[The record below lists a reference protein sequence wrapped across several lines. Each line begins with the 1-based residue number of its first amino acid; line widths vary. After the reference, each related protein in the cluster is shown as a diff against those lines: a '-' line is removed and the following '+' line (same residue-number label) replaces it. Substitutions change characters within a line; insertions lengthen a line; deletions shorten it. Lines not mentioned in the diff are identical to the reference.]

1 MKLDGLLALIRGDQH
16 YRSLLQRAHHIGV
29 STAAQVSMPAGYLG
43 LPEAARPCV
52 IAALQAEWPGPI
64 VVVSARP
71 ENARNLAD
79 QVQAWSQDPQDVLH
93 FQAPDAVFFDRVPW
107 DRSTLHARAS
117 VLSSLIA
124 PRGQAQ
130 DAGRGTVITVSGWAL
145 MVKSVPPMA
154 VRRAVRTLR
163 VGDSLPLY
171 GLLKYCVEV
180 GYESVPVVEEPG
192 TFCHRGSIV
201 DVFPRNLPE
210 PLRIDFFGDE
220 IDSIRVF
227 NPGTQR
233 SRRRLEQA
241 TLVPASEA
249 ISEWG
254 KAARPALESLDL
266 SGCDRATRLDMGE
279 EWAKLVR
286 GEPFRGIEYYL
297 PYLYPRPSTLLDFL
311 PANALVLVDDPVSLE
326 TCIES
331 LAEQAVALRS
341 SMVSEGQLPGN
352 YAVPYFEWEEIRA
365 RLASRHA
372 LCLGHGPDVDEVTPF
387 FGRQTFMPAPRY
399 GGQLERFLEDVVE
412 LRSKGHR
419 VVVISRQA
427 ERLSDLLRGRDV
439 YCTPNAD
446 LTDVPRPGSV
456 RIVDGIIAEGWAFS
470 PGRLVVLTDAEVF
483 GWSRMRRRRLARRRR
498 MAPESF
504 FSDLNKGDYVVHV
517 EYGIGCYQGMV
528 RKTIG
533 ELQREYLEIEY
544 AGGDQ
549 LYVPIHLADR
559 INRYLGA
566 GGRVPRMH
574 RLGSSEWRTVRAK
587 AERAVRD
594 IAAGLLELYAA
605 REITPGHAFAPD
617 TDWQRELEA
626 SFPYEETDD
635 QIQALAELKADME
648 KPKPMDRLIC
658 GDVGYGKTEV
668 ALRAAFKAVMD
679 GKQVAVLVPTTVL
692 AQQHY
697 YTFRRR
703 LRAFPVMVEMLSRF
717 RSPQEQQQV
726 VRDLAAGR
734 VDIVIGT
741 HRLLSNDVVF
751 KDLGLLIIDEEQR
764 FGVVHKEH
772 LKQMRRE
779 VDVLTL
785 TATPIPRTLHLA
797 LGKVRDMSIID
808 TPPEDRLAVRTF
820 VSEYDHDLVRRAVL
834 REIGRGG
841 QIYYVHNRVYDID
854 QVAEELHRI
863 VPEASLTVGH
873 GQMDEDELAQVMLGF
888 AQGEHDILLCT
899 TIIESGL
906 DIPNV
911 NTIIIDRTEN
921 LGLSQIYQLRGRVG
935 RGVNR
940 AYAYLFYKRPLTD
953 LARKR
958 LQTIQEATELGAG
971 FHVAMRD
978 LEIRGAG
985 EILGAEQH
993 GHIAAIGFDLY
1004 CRLLEQA
1011 VRELREA
1018 SGEPMAAIH
1027 RAQHAVATASAVSGL
1042 GPSIDL
1048 PIAAYLPEEYMP
1060 ESQLRLRFYRRMA
1073 RIDAQDEVEQ
1083 LAEELNDRFGE
1094 LTEPVT
1100 NLFYILRVR
1109 ALAAE
1114 AGVQSIRAHEKE
1126 IALSLALP
1134 LLGGAAKEITSQHPG
1149 LRVSGTRIWL
1159 AAVEDWRVALLELL
1173 QSLCDLSL
1181 LRAQQPA
1188 VSR

>member
-1 MKLDGLLALIRGDQH
+1 
-16 YRSLLQRAHHIGV
+16 
-29 STAAQVSMPAGYLG
+29 
-43 LPEAARPCV
+43 
-52 IAALQAEWPGPI
+52 
-64 VVVSARP
+64 
-71 ENARNLAD
+71 
-79 QVQAWSQDPQDVLH
+79 
-93 FQAPDAVFFDRVPW
+93 
-107 DRSTLHARAS
+107 
-117 VLSSLIA
+117 
-124 PRGQAQ
+124 
-130 DAGRGTVITVSGWAL
+130 
-145 MVKSVPPMA
+145 
-154 VRRAVRTLR
+154 
-163 VGDSLPLY
+163 
-171 GLLKYCVEV
+171 
-180 GYESVPVVEEPG
+180 
-192 TFCHRGSIV
+192 
-201 DVFPRNLPE
+201 
-210 PLRIDFFGDE
+210 
-220 IDSIRVF
+220 
-227 NPGTQR
+227 
-233 SRRRLEQA
+233 
-241 TLVPASEA
+241 
-249 ISEWG
+249 
-254 KAARPALESLDL
+254 
-266 SGCDRATRLDMGE
+266 
-279 EWAKLVR
+279 
-286 GEPFRGIEYYL
+286 
-297 PYLYPRPSTLLDFL
+297 
-311 PANALVLVDDPVSLE
+311 
-326 TCIES
+326 
-331 LAEQAVALRS
+331 
-341 SMVSEGQLPGN
+341 
-352 YAVPYFEWEEIRA
+352 
-365 RLASRHA
+365 
-372 LCLGHGPDVDEVTPF
+372 
-387 FGRQTFMPAPRY
+387 
-399 GGQLERFLEDVVE
+399 
-412 LRSKGHR
+412 
-419 VVVISRQA
+419 
-427 ERLSDLLRGRDV
+427 
-439 YCTPNAD
+439 
-446 LTDVPRPGSV
+446 
-456 RIVDGIIAEGWAFS
+456 
-470 PGRLVVLTDAEVF
+470 
-483 GWSRMRRRRLARRRR
+483 
-498 MAPESF
+498 
-504 FSDLNKGDYVVHV
+504 
-517 EYGIGCYQGMV
+517 
-528 RKTIG
+528 
-533 ELQREYLEIEY
+533 
-544 AGGDQ
+544 
-549 LYVPIHLADR
+549 
-559 INRYLGA
+559 
-566 GGRVPRMH
+566 
-574 RLGSSEWRTVRAK
+574 
-587 AERAVRD
+587 
-594 IAAGLLELYAA
+594 
-605 REITPGHAFAPD
+605 
-617 TDWQRELEA
+617 
-626 SFPYEETDD
+626 
-635 QIQALAELKADME
+635 
-648 KPKPMDRLIC
+648 
-658 GDVGYGKTEV
+658 
-668 ALRAAFKAVMD
+668 
-679 GKQVAVLVPTTVL
+679 
-692 AQQHY
+692 
-697 YTFRRR
+697 
-703 LRAFPVMVEMLSRF
+703 
-717 RSPQEQQQV
+717 
-726 VRDLAAGR
+726 
-734 VDIVIGT
+734 
-741 HRLLSNDVVF
+741 
-751 KDLGLLIIDEEQR
+751 
-764 FGVVHKEH
+764 VHKEH

-985 EILGAEQH
+985 DILGAEQH

-1027 RAQHAVATASAVSGL
+1027 RAQHAVATTSAVSGL